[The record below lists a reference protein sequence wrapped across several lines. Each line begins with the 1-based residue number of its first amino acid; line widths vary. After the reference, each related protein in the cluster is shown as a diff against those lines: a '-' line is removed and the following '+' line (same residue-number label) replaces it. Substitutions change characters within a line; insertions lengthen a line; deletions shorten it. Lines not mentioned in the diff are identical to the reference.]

1 MNDSLVPRKRI
12 LRPFFTPG
20 ATRVSDASPPNGQV
34 KIKKHKVLSDVPRT
48 FRPPGLTLSTPS
60 TNNKQPTKLF
70 SIFRSQQSRSRPATP
85 TPQCDLKDYF
95 GSKRSSPDHGR
106 SGNAFTPARSSKD
119 HTPTTMKE
127 NLSPLVSSST
137 TNDDTSKMRQVEAA
151 ALPDKVIFE
160 GGHIRQSS
168 TTEDLSCLCNA
179 IPTRTNTTSQSQMDA
194 IVKAQGRM
202 YLDSLRERRVS
213 HDQQQQPTTIMQ
225 RNSLSMD
232 GIINTMDR
240 LYPSGWRSP
249 ACQDLLDRAPRQRGG
264 QWCDKYRPSHVDG
277 LLDNQT
283 HHHYLRDWLEQQK
296 VTATSALKQQKKQLN
311 MILLVGPHGVGKT
324 AGVFTAAQETGY
336 QVFEIH
342 PGIKRS
348 LKEIIRLVGDMTQNH
363 LVRFD
368 DAQQHYSYNNVATM
382 ESQPAPHF
390 GQSLVLLEEVDLVY
404 QSDKGFWT
412 AICDLAQTSKRPIIL
427 TCNDTSV
434 IPFDLLALQAVI
446 RYEAPRYDLLPPY
459 LHLICLMEGY
469 TISRTHLAS
478 LVRWIGPDLRQLL
491 MTLEY
496 QHHHQPPTTTTT
508 TTTHPMINNNNNNLI
523 LQAHLDVLVKQVGPL
538 RLCKSDRIPGAQV
551 TPLCMQLVQNDTG
564 SQTGMM
570 NGSDGDLD
578 LFTSLLVWLNNR
590 SLIDAG
596 VGMTEKRISQVYGLD
611 DYYGA
616 NQEDHEC
623 GYLHFWKT
631 PQGWDHDETQ
641 AHMEA
646 ILLEWNHPRKGS
658 GLLDI
663 LSWQSICDQRHKQK
677 KDDLL
682 LVEPMLNYSVNSFS
696 VWRRSSFLD
705 LCYGK
710 QIGNMA
716 SHSTK
721 TVLSETKGN

>member
-34 KIKKHKVLSDVPRT
+34 KTKKHKLLSAVPRT
-48 FRPPGLTLSTPS
+48 FRPPGSTLSTPS
-60 TNNKQPTKLF
+60 TKEEQPTKLF
-70 SIFRSQQSRSRPATP
+70 SIFKSQQSRPRPATP
-85 TPQCDLKDYF
+85 TPQCDLKDFY

-106 SGNAFTPARSSKD
+106 SGNAFTPAKSSMN

-127 NLSPLVSSST
+127 NISPLVSSST
-137 TNDDTSKMRQVEAA
+137 TTGGTSKKRQVEAA
-151 ALPDKVIFE
+151 TLPDKVIFE

-168 TTEDLSCLCNA
+168 SAVDLSCLHNA

-213 HDQQQQPTTIMQ
+213 HEQHQQPTTITLMQ

-232 GIINTMDR
+232 GIIDRMDR

-249 ACQDLLDRAPRQRGG
+249 ACQDLLDREPRRQGG

-311 MILLVGPHGVGKT
+311 MVLLVGPHGVGKT

-348 LKEIIRLVGDMTQNH
+348 HKEVIRLVGDMTQNH

-368 DAQQHYSYNNVATM
+368 DAQQHHPYNNVTTM
-382 ESQPAPHF
+382 ESQLAPHF

-427 TCNDTSV
+427 TCNGKAT
-434 IPFDLLALQAVI
+434 
-446 RYEAPRYDLLPPY
+446 
-459 LHLICLMEGY
+459 
-469 TISRTHLAS
+469 
-478 LVRWIGPDLRQLL
+478 
-491 MTLEY
+491 
-496 QHHHQPPTTTTT
+496 
-508 TTTHPMINNNNNNLI
+508 
-523 LQAHLDVLVKQVGPL
+523 
-538 RLCKSDRIPGAQV
+538 
-551 TPLCMQLVQNDTG
+551 
-564 SQTGMM
+564 
-570 NGSDGDLD
+570 
-578 LFTSLLVWLNNR
+578 
-590 SLIDAG
+590 
-596 VGMTEKRISQVYGLD
+596 
-611 DYYGA
+611 
-616 NQEDHEC
+616 
-623 GYLHFWKT
+623 
-631 PQGWDHDETQ
+631 
-641 AHMEA
+641 
-646 ILLEWNHPRKGS
+646 
-658 GLLDI
+658 
-663 LSWQSICDQRHKQK
+663 
-677 KDDLL
+677 
-682 LVEPMLNYSVNSFS
+682 LNYSCI
-696 VWRRSSFLD
+696 L
-705 LCYGK
+705 
-710 QIGNMA
+710 
-716 SHSTK
+716 
-721 TVLSETKGN
+721 LSILL